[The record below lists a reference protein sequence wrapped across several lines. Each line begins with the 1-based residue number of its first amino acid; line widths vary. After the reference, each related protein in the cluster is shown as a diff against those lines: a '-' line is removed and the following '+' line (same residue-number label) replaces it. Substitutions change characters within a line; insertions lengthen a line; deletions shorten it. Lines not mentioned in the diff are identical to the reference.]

1 MSIALRVLLSAVL
14 LASVIIT
21 SSAQALDPNDVCSKN
36 FTSCRSA
43 CVSSYATREI
53 GQWLLFGWR
62 VNLCLIECDVVYLGC
77 LFKRFE
83 QGA

>member
-1 MSIALRVLLSAVL
+1 MSTALRVLLPAVM
-14 LASVIIT
+14 LASVIL
-21 SSAQALDPNDVCSKN
+21 SPSAQALDPNDVCSRA

-43 CVSSYATREI
+43 CVSNYAGREA
-53 GQWLLFGWR
+53 GRWLLFGWR

-77 LFKRFE
+77 LFRRFE